1 MEVNFT
7 VTPGLPDFVFV
18 PGRIQVTDDVVQ
30 LHIGSNHFHSPLMIP
45 FRSCR
50 QKSWVFLKQ
59 GSYPVYNHVT
69 RFCLEF
75 LVMK

>member
-30 LHIGSNHFHSPLMIP
+30 LHIGSKSFSLTFDDSIP
-45 FRSCR
+45 IMCPKSCF
-50 QKSWVFLKQ
+50 FLKQ